1 MNEVLD
7 RTSTPAPFWRS
18 DVLSR
23 RGDAAALVDGDE
35 QVTYADL
42 ARRVAQEA
50 AAWPG
55 TGERRLVLVEI
66 EPTIDSVVT
75 YLAAL
80 EAGHVVLL
88 AAPGRAETMAQ
99 VWFPDDRA
107 HLSDRS
113 WVVSHGSATGRHD
126 LHPDLTLLLSTS
138 GSTGSPKLVRLCD
151 RAVRT
156 NAADIAAALGLDAS
170 DRAIT
175 TLPLHYCYG
184 LSVLHSHLAVG
195 GSVLLTDAS
204 VVDSALWTSM
214 RTAGVTSLA
223 GVPHTFDLLESSDAP
238 TGSVPTLRLVTQA
251 GGRLRPEQVRAW
263 AVRGAREGWD
273 LRVMYGQTEAT
284 ARMSVSAPGQA
295 AQDPS
300 SVGWPVGR
308 GRFSVRDGAGEV
320 PEGQTGDLHFA
331 GGNVML
337 GYALSPGDLARGRD
351 VTCLLYTSPSPRD

>member
-1 MNEVLD
+1 MSEVLD
-7 RTSTPAPFWRS
+7 RISSPAPFWRS
-18 DVLSR
+18 DVLTR
-23 RGDAAALVDGDE
+23 HGDAPALVDGDE

-66 EPTIDSVVT
+66 EPTIESVVT

-88 AAPGRAETMAQ
+88 AAPGRAETLAQ
-99 VWFPDDRA
+99 VWSPDDRA
-107 HLSDRS
+107 HLGDRS
-113 WVVSHGSATGRHD
+113 WVVSHGSAPGRHD

-138 GSTGSPKLVRLCD
+138 GSTGSPKLVRLSD

-156 NAADIAAALGLDAS
+156 NAADIAAALGLEAS

-204 VVDSALWTSM
+204 VVDPALWTSM

-223 GVPHTFDLLESSDAP
+223 GVPHTFDLLESSLAP

-251 GGRLRPEQVRAW
+251 GGRLRPEQVRTW

-284 ARMSVSAPGQA
+284 ARMAVSAPGQA

-308 GRFSVRDGAGEV
+308 AGSACGTVHARFPR
-320 PEGQTGDLHFA
+320 
-331 GGNVML
+331 
-337 GYALSPGDLARGRD
+337 ARP
-351 VTCLLYTSPSPRD
+351 VSCTSPAAT

>member
-1 MNEVLD
+1 MSEVLD
-7 RTSTPAPFWRS
+7 RISSPAPFWRS
-18 DVLSR
+18 DVLTR
-23 RGDAAALVDGDE
+23 HGDAPALVDGDE

-66 EPTIDSVVT
+66 EPTIESVVT

-88 AAPGRAETMAQ
+88 AAPGRAETLAQ
-99 VWFPDDRA
+99 VWSPDDRA
-107 HLSDRS
+107 HLGDRS
-113 WVVSHGSATGRHD
+113 WVVSHGSAPGRHD

-138 GSTGSPKLVRLCD
+138 GSTGSPKLVRLSD

-156 NAADIAAALGLDAS
+156 NAADIAAALGLEAS

-195 GSVLLTDAS
+195 GSVLLTDG
-204 VVDSALWTSM
+204 VRGRPRTVDLDARRGSDQPGR
-214 RTAGVTSLA
+214 RTAHVRPA
-223 GVPHTFDLLESSDAP
+223 RVEPCPDRQRADAASGHP
-238 TGSVPTLRLVTQA
+238 GAVGA
-251 GGRLRPEQVRAW
+251 CAPEQVRTW

-284 ARMSVSAPGQA
+284 ARMAVSAPGQA

-300 SVGWPVGR
+300 SVGWPVGK
-308 GRFSVRDGAGEV
+308 GRFSVRDGA
-320 PEGQTGDLHFA
+320 T
-331 GGNVML
+331 
-337 GYALSPGDLARGRD
+337 RGSRGPD
-351 VTCLLYTSPSPRD
+351 R